1 MSTGSNGELISS
13 DGTVG
18 ILKSG
23 IILNLNLGA
32 VLGEVKHS
40 YHALGALTVFSIHS
54 LGVYK
59 DLGYLI
65 TVVSGLLG
73 NDNVVGIRVTADNH
87 RDVGM
92 LREELIPKIV
102 SGVIVGVVR
111 SSVSGFASD
120 AESSV
125 TLHIVVSSNDYL
137 MIGMSGNNLVCPHE
151 NVILGSVVKAKKEI
165 INGSRLEGVVNVIYS
180 SLLIV
185 SGDIVGVSRVVAEI
199 LIKELD
205 TVVTVTADKRI
216 RNLAVHKRDSILC
229 GGPLSI
235 CSCFLIVGVSY
246 VYTVLGYITKS
257 DNVLNIL

>member
-1 MSTGSNGELISS
+1 MSSGRNGKLSA
-13 DGTVG
+13 GTVS

-23 IILNLNLGA
+23 VILNLNLSA

-40 YHALGALTVFSIHS
+40 YHALGSLAVFCIHS
-54 LGVYK
+54 LGIYEN
-59 DLGYLI
+59 LSNLI
-65 TVVSGLLG
+65 AMVSGLLG

-151 NVILGSVVKAKKEI
+151 NIILGSVVKAKKEI

-185 SGDIVGVSRVVAEI
+185 SGDVLCISCVITEI
-199 LIKELD
+199 LIKEFD
-205 TVVTVTADKRI
+205 TVVTVTADK
-216 RNLAVHKRDSILC
+216 
-229 GGPLSI
+229 
-235 CSCFLIVGVSY
+235 
-246 VYTVLGYITKS
+246 
-257 DNVLNIL
+257 